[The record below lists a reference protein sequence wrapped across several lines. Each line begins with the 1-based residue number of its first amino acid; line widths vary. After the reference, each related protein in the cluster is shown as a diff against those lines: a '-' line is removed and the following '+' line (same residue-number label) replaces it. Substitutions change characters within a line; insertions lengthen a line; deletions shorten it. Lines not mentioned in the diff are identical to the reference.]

1 MLDILVRFGD
11 IWCHLVTR
19 KRKKSK
25 RFSVSLSEQDYN
37 RLVKIANAHRPS
49 FTLQYVV
56 DWGIQRILDRAEDPQ
71 LMLELG
77 SPVTKV
83 LR

>member
-1 MLDILVRFGD
+1 M
-11 IWCHLVTR
+11 TR

-25 RFSVSLSEQDYN
+25 RFTVSLSEQDYN
-37 RLVKIANAHRPS
+37 RLVKIASAHRPP

-56 DWGIQRILDRAEDPQ
+56 DYGIQRILERADDPQ
-71 LMLELG
+71 LLLELG
-77 SPVTKV
+77 NPVSTM

>member
-1 MLDILVRFGD
+1 
-11 IWCHLVTR
+11 VTR

-25 RFSVSLSEQDYN
+25 RFTVSLSEQDYN
-37 RLVKIANAHRPS
+37 RLVKIANAHRPP

-56 DWGIQRILDRAEDPQ
+56 DYGIQRLLERTDDPQ
-71 LMLELG
+71 LLLELG
-77 SPVTKV
+77 SPVRKI